1 MLKSLNDPDNVEYW
15 MKLIRPLAKQRF
27 TEWAES
33 GEPVSLFRG
42 MSNLVMTLLLYIFV
56 GPDFAEKH
64 AEELVPM
71 IQAYEWSL
79 QKPQTK
85 VLPRSMSPEGRLLD
99 TVEERLKTLIDE
111 EVLRRLESPAKYE
124 KNRDYLQMVLN
135 AAGGKFMPSIPG
147 KPRISKCSLSSSYSY
162 AGEWRTYQSD
172 FNIRLVPPT
181 FNPDALTGNV
191 EATKV

>member
-1 MLKSLNDPDNVEYW
+1 

-71 IQAYEWSL
+71 IQAYEW
-79 QKPQTK
+79 
-85 VLPRSMSPEGRLLD
+85 
-99 TVEERLKTLIDE
+99 LKTLIDE

-181 FNPDALTGNV
+181 FNPDALTGHV
-191 EATKV
+191 KATKV